1 MQSETPQ
8 KPMTQFE
15 EALAAYQSFPGH
27 FQSVV
32 LSTVSE
38 DGAPNASYAP
48 FVMDEARNIYIYIS
62 GLSAHT
68 RNLQTSGRASVLF
81 IEDEVR
87 TDQIFARRRLT
98 YDCTSLRLKRETD
111 DWNQAADR
119 LQARFGELIQM
130 FRGMSDFQIYQLR
143 PQSGR
148 FVIGFGAA
156 YDVSADDINV
166 LVHVRGGGHGSRT
179 QKKEKV

>member
-1 MQSETPQ
+1 MA
-8 KPMTQFE
+8 QFE
-15 EALAAYQSFPGH
+15 EALSAYQGFPEH

-32 LSTVSE
+32 LSTVSDE
-38 DGAPNASYAP
+38 CAPNASYAP
-48 FVMDEARNIYIYIS
+48 FVMDEERNIYIYIS

-81 IEDEVR
+81 IEDEGK
-87 TDQIFARRRLT
+87 TEQIFARRRLT

-111 DWNQAADR
+111 DWRQAADR

-130 FRGMSDFQIYQLR
+130 FRGMSDFQIYQLT

-156 YDVSADDINV
+156 YDVSAENINV
-166 LVHVRGGGHGSRT
+166 LVHVKGGGHGSRAQT
-179 QKKEKV
+179 KS